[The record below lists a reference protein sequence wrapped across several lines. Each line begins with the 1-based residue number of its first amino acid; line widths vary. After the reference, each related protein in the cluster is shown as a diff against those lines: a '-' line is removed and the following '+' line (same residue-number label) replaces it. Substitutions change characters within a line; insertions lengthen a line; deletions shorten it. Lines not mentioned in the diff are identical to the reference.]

1 MNKFFTQNNIKL
13 DLVTSDGGLEGN
25 DLYLLQKLE
34 YAQAISCIYLCSVGK
49 SVVVK
54 HFTPVIYEMKETLE
68 STGYFISF
76 IYLYALCFEKIH
88 LIKPNSSNKKSGEF
102 YLVGH
107 KKKDIPDKMLEYYLK
122 RMDDFKINQPLFYK
136 KDIPEDF
143 YYQILEFLRIHIG
156 NNNKY
161 VSHQIYV
168 INCMLSDR
176 KSEIYDK
183 ASCELVSPDNL
194 KKLSDKKINEWL
206 KTYT

>member
-1 MNKFFTQNNIKL
+1 
-13 DLVTSDGGLEGN
+13 
-25 DLYLLQKLE
+25 
-34 YAQAISCIYLCSVGK
+34 
-49 SVVVK
+49 
-54 HFTPVIYEMKETLE
+54 MKETLE

-194 KKLSDKKINEWL
+194 KNYLIKN
-206 KTYT
+206 